1 MLITFKTRAYA
12 DITMFGDVALQL
24 IELMGRRDTVPS
36 AIYPEDIPQALK
48 NLRAG
53 AAAHT
58 TTDDLAEIHQ
68 HEESSKE
75 YVSLHKRA
83 LPLIELLEAAQE
95 QNVPVMWEQET
106 KHF

>member
-12 DITMFGDVALQL
+12 DITMFGDVALRL
-24 IELMGRRDTVPS
+24 IELMGRSDTVPS
-36 AIYPEDIPQALK
+36 AIYPEDIPQALE

-58 TTDDLAEIHQ
+58 DTHNLDEAHEDAE
-68 HEESSKE
+68 SFKE
-75 YVSLHKRA
+75 NVSLHKRA
-83 LPLIELLEAAQE
+83 VPLIELLEAAQKK
-95 QNVPVMWEQET
+95 NVPVMWEQET

>member
-1 MLITFKTRAYA
+1 
-12 DITMFGDVALQL
+12 
-24 IELMGRRDTVPS
+24 
-36 AIYPEDIPQALK
+36 
-48 NLRAG
+48 
-53 AAAHT
+53 
-58 TTDDLAEIHQ
+58 LAEIHQ

>member
-12 DITMFGDVALQL
+12 NVTMFGDVALRL

-36 AIYPEDIPQALK
+36 ALNPEDIPQALE

-53 AAAHT
+53 AAAHAAS
-58 TTDDLAEIHQ
+58 DDLAESHED
-68 HEESSKE
+68 EESSKE

-83 LPLIELLEAAQE
+83 LPLIELLEAAQAR
-95 QNVPVMWEQET
+95 NVPVMWEQESR
-106 KHF
+106 KY